1 MNGRTS
7 TLVVARSHQS
17 VHRKVCHLDFSL
29 VSKSPL
35 RRLSES
41 LLLASMRPALT
52 GKRVLLTGASS
63 GIGDQPR
70 HRNRV
75 GRKGCALDDA
85 VLPLVKT
92 PMIAPTREYHGL
104 PGLSASEA
112 ADWMI
117 TAAKTRPV
125 RIAARMAVTAHA
137 LNSVAPSAV
146 DAIMKRQRV
155 QPSA

>member
-1 MNGRTS
+1 
-7 TLVVARSHQS
+7 
-17 VHRKVCHLDFSL
+17 
-29 VSKSPL
+29 
-35 RRLSES
+35 
-41 LLLASMRPALT
+41 MRPALT
-52 GKRVLLTGASS
+52 EQALVRRRDAIDLTGKRILLTGASS

-85 VLPLVKT
+85 VLPPRQDADDRTDARVPRAARVERIRSRRLDD
-92 PMIAPTREYHGL
+92 HGGED
-104 PGLSASEA
+104 PAGAN
-112 ADWMI
+112 
-117 TAAKTRPV
+117 RP
-125 RIAARMAVTAHA
+125 RMAVTAHA

>member
-1 MNGRTS
+1 MLLHRARRAALSAISRVIETEWAAKGVHS
-7 TLVVARSHQS
+7 TTLYY
-17 VHRKVCHLDFSL
+17 
-29 VSKSPL
+29 
-35 RRLSES
+35 
-41 LLLASMRPALT
+41 
-52 GKRVLLTGASS
+52 
-63 GIGDQPR
+63 
-70 HRNRV
+70 
-75 GRKGCALDDA
+75 
-85 VLPLVKT
+85 PLVKT

-125 RIAARMAVTAHA
+125 RIAPRMAVTAHA